1 MEREEARGE
10 STWNCC
16 ERSLLSSY
24 SAPGEL
30 SRDSWTGSC
39 SQGTNS
45 RVPPERTMSKRVN
58 RFSHKGC
65 RSSSTDWRPSP
76 QFPVYIIIRSR
87 KRTSWPEM
95 CHLSQRDTVCK
106 LAGAAIR
113 GGWRGGRRLINGT
126 DYNRQARGRGVV
138 LVGLAGRGFGRE
150 KKRIAWPFCWGKV
163 PTVSLPV
170 TYPNFSRLFE
180 LARPLHSYIC

>member
-1 MEREEARGE
+1 MLTGYKQASSPRKDNIEKGSIGFLTKAADHHQLIGGLPPNFL
-10 STWNCC
+10 ST
-16 ERSLLSSY
+16 SSY
-24 SAPGEL
+24 AAEKGRAGL
-30 SRDSWTGSC
+30 KCVASR
-39 SQGTNS
+39 
-45 RVPPERTMSKRVN
+45 E
-58 RFSHKGC
+58 
-65 RSSSTDWRPSP
+65 
-76 QFPVYIIIRSR
+76 
-87 KRTSWPEM
+87 
-95 CHLSQRDTVCK
+95 QRDTVCK

-180 LARPLHSYIC
+180 LAQPLHSYIC